1 MTIPTPDQSW
11 VFETEKSHAG
21 RLVSILSCD
30 VNSSSSSPTDG
41 PGTRS
46 FTIVDTHQPAL
57 VFSTHPPSLLP
68 PETLKYLTRVFRL
81 DGTCADA
88 GWLLHHPK
96 MRALVCD
103 PKCTNAEPSVF
114 SYSLQPRDTGALTT
128 PSAFHPSITNP
139 PSPAPGTFAL
149 KTHPKSIA
157 ALMVEA
163 LSCREKSN
171 NEAVACCDTCN
182 CVPKALCEFRA
193 SESTAT
199 HLLHVIYSPAEGLFR
214 WGVTATSRATAALE
228 AGHAAGSTTRQAWAH
243 NFDYGEA
250 QPQDYALLCAGGC
263 HIPRPPVWGHHRHC
277 SMLYVMRH
285 TSAVCN
291 PGSDH

>member
-30 VNSSSSSPTDG
+30 VNSSHSSPTDG

-103 PKCTNAEPSVF
+103 PKCTNAEPSVS

-128 PSAFHPSITNP
+128 PSAFHPSIH
-139 PSPAPGTFAL
+139 PSPIP
-149 KTHPKSIA
+149 H
-157 ALMVEA
+157 
-163 LSCREKSN
+163 
-171 NEAVACCDTCN
+171 
-182 CVPKALCEFRA
+182 
-193 SESTAT
+193 
-199 HLLHVIYSPAEGLFR
+199 HLLQARLHSRHIQRVSPRSWWRRCPAEKNR
-214 WGVTATSRATAALE
+214 
-228 AGHAAGSTTRQAWAH
+228 TTRQWPAATH
-243 NFDYGEA
+243 ATVSPRRCASSVPVNP
-250 QPQDYALLCAGGC
+250 QPL
-263 HIPRPPVWGHHRHC
+263 IC
-277 SMLYVMRH
+277 S
-285 TSAVCN
+285 T
-291 PGSDH
+291 